1 MRWNSN
7 RHRKHL
13 QLYLHLNLYLL
24 NLCFF
29 SQPSALASA
38 FANIPINIVSRARV
52 PNKSNTNGN
61 KDSFQQNKR
70 FFGFGFGSVF
80 AYKHKTNMMA
90 SETDKMLG
98 TGTGISEEP
107 PAIQNLIDGAKAL
120 YQKSFPCD
128 DNKDGN
134 AAATGA
140 ADGAD
145 DDDKASTSTLLCA
158 IAPGR
163 VNLIGEH
170 TDYTAGYVFPMA
182 IEFSTVCIGRGAIV
196 QADQGHCRIISVNKS
211 NANADADHADAN
223 ANANANANADHDN
236 DHNIVE
242 FQARKGMKPLPINHP
257 DSWSNYVAGVV
268 NEYTQLLPPHR
279 SFSFTMAI
287 NGNVPLGS
295 GLSSSAALE
304 VAVATFLESIML
316 DDYANANAGD
326 YAGADKDNLEVKKL
340 LTKKEKAVRCQRAE
354 NVYCHSPCGIMD
366 QYVSSTASQGSA
378 ILIDCRSLEYESVQ
392 MGCGGGTSVGT
403 GVEGK
408 AETKEEPPVFIVC
421 NSNVKH
427 SIGGG
432 EYPVR
437 VQQCQ
442 EATNVLKAH
451 INANANVNTNANV
464 GDSGE
469 RIQTL
474 RDATLDD
481 VESVHKNLKR
491 KREDSG
497 EGTPATTTGNG
508 NGYGNGEEKKEAE
521 TETASRAVMTDLIYK
536 RAKHVVTE
544 NARTLQAKHAL
555 ISGDWTLFGKL
566 MNESHESMKVDY
578 EVSCDEIDF
587 LVNVAQAFEGVYGSR
602 LTGGGFGGCT
612 VTLVEKGRAEAL
624 CEHLRKE
631 YSDKWDGMEC
641 MCFETSPGPGARA
654 FSVELD

>member
-1 MRWNSN
+1 MRSNSN
-7 RHRKHL
+7 RHRKHQHL
-13 QLYLHLNLYLL
+13 QLYLHLNLFLL

-38 FANIPINIVSRARV
+38 FANIPINNIV

-70 FFGFGFGSVF
+70 FFGFGFSGIF
-80 AYKHKTNMMA
+80 AHKHKTNIMA

-128 DNKDGN
+128 DYKDGN
-134 AAATGA
+134 VAIGA
-140 ADGAD
+140 ADD
-145 DDDKASTSTLLCA
+145 DGDKASTSTLLCA

-211 NANADADHADAN
+211 NANANADADHSND
-223 ANANANANADHDN
+223 NANADHDN

-268 NEYTQLLPPHR
+268 NEYTKLLPPHR

-316 DDYANANAGD
+316 DANAGV
-326 YAGADKDNLEVKKL
+326 GADKDKMEVKKL

-392 MGCGGGTSVGT
+392 MGGGGTSGGT

-408 AETKEEPPVFIVC
+408 AETKEEAPVFIVC

-437 VQQCQ
+437 VKQCQ

-451 INANANVNTNANV
+451 INANVD
-464 GDSGE
+464 DSGE

-497 EGTPATTTGNG
+497 EGTPTTSTTTSTTTGN
-508 NGYGNGEEKKEAE
+508 GNGEEKKEADE
-521 TETASRAVMTDLIYK
+521 TETAASGAFMTDLIYK

-544 NARTLQAKHAL
+544 NARTLQAKDAL

-641 MCFETSPGPGARA
+641 LCFETSPGPGARA
-654 FSVELD
+654 LSVELD